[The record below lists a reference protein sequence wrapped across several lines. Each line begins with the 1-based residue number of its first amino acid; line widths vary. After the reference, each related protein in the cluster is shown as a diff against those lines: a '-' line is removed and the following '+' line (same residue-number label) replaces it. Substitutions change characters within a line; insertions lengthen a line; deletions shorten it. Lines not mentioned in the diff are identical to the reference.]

1 MRTVILRIALLVLVA
16 AFLGLLLSVA
26 ETDSIPAASAG
37 SPGPPPGASGPSKA
51 MVERNLLLN
60 QVLGG
65 PWFCINVERGSAPF
79 MKGSRFQ
86 FADGSL
92 VVDGGGARAQHQW
105 TLEGVIRNV
114 PDGARFSAILRMG
127 TRRESLTAIDEG
139 LMVISWGNDAAKL
152 RLQR

>member
-1 MRTVILRIALLVLVA
+1 MRTFILRAALLVLVA
-16 AFLGLLLSVA
+16 ALFGLLLSVA
-26 ETDSIPAASAG
+26 ETDSTPAASAA
-37 SPGPPPGASGPSKA
+37 SPGPSPGSSGPSKA
-51 MVERNLLLN
+51 MVKRDLLLA

-65 PWFCINVERGSAPF
+65 PWVCTNVERGSAPF

-86 FADGSL
+86 FGDGSL
-92 VVDGGGARAQHQW
+92 VVYGGDALAQHQW
-105 TLEGVIRNV
+105 TLEGVIQNV